1 MSEVAFEHQHRS
13 QYPALNPVAE
23 VTLVTFRLR
32 LSARSIMKNFV
43 TALSLFLLLA
53 VGCAS
58 SATAQKNPQANT
70 KPKPPAT
77 APAKP
82 LSAPST
88 SAQKPA
94 GEQAGVIQGKVV
106 DLGWGD
112 SITVLDAQSK
122 PQRVRLLGI
131 DAPEKDQAFGPS
143 ARQKLSTLVF
153 GKVVTVKYQKVDR
166 SGRPLGKVMLGATDI
181 NLEMLKLGMA
191 WYYTNDRDLPESDRP
206 LYATAEREA
215 KAAERGLW
223 QDESPVSPWEFRQ
236 VRKRQNAQP
245 EQPTQQEPEPTA
257 FENPLE
263 KPSEAVAEKHIA
275 PVKDS
280 GRDVDAP
287 AEQPDGSTPFPK
299 APKQLVLGDSTTR
312 TYFKAGCPEGEKV
325 APQHR
330 VSFVSAEEA
339 EKAGY
344 KRTSNCP

>member
-1 MSEVAFEHQHRS
+1 
-13 QYPALNPVAE
+13 
-23 VTLVTFRLR
+23 
-32 LSARSIMKNFV
+32 MKNFV
-43 TALSLFLLLA
+43 TALSLFFLMF
-53 VGCAS
+53 VVCAP
-58 SATAQKNPQANT
+58 SAIAQRRPQAGN

-77 APAKP
+77 VPARP
-82 LSAPST
+82 VPSPST
-88 SAQKPA
+88 TAQTPA
-94 GEQAGVIQGKVV
+94 ADQAGVIQGKVV

-122 PQRVRLLGI
+122 QQRVRLLGI

-153 GKVVTVKYQKVDR
+153 GKTVTVKYQKVDR
-166 SGRPLGKVMLGATDI
+166 SGRPLGKVLVGATDI
-181 NLEMLKLGMA
+181 NLEMLKSGMA
-191 WYYTNDRDLPESDRP
+191 WYYTNDRDLPETDRP

-236 VRKRQNAQP
+236 VRKRQNSQPGP
-245 EQPTQQEPEPTA
+245 EQPMQQEPEPTA

-275 PVKDS
+275 SGKDS
-280 GRDVDAP
+280 GRELDAP
-287 AEQPDGSTPFPK
+287 VEQPEGGAAFPK
-299 APKQLVLGDSTTR
+299 APKQAVTGDNSTR
-312 TYFKAGCPEGEKV
+312 TYFKAGCPEGDKV
-325 APQHR
+325 APQNR

>member
-1 MSEVAFEHQHRS
+1 
-13 QYPALNPVAE
+13 
-23 VTLVTFRLR
+23 
-32 LSARSIMKNFV
+32 MKNFV
-43 TALSLFLLLA
+43 TALSLFFLMF
-53 VGCAS
+53 VVCAP
-58 SATAQKNPQANT
+58 SATAQKRPQSNG

-82 LSAPST
+82 LPSSPT
-88 SAQKPA
+88 TAQTTAAQP
-94 GEQAGVIQGKVV
+94 AGVIQGKVV

-122 PQRVRLLGI
+122 QQRVRLLGI

-153 GKVVTVKYQKVDR
+153 GKTVTVKYQKVDR
-166 SGRPLGKVMLGATDI
+166 SGRPLGKVLLGATDV
-181 NLEMLKLGMA
+181 NLEMLRAGMA

-236 VRKRQNAQP
+236 VRKRQNTQPGP
-245 EQPTQQEPEPTA
+245 EQQVPQEPEPTA

-263 KPSEAVAEKHIA
+263 KPSEAIAEKHIA
-275 PVKDS
+275 PGKDS

-287 AEQPDGSTPFPK
+287 AEQPDGSAAFPK
-299 APKQLVLGDSTTR
+299 APKQAVMGDASTR

-325 APQHR
+325 APPNR
-330 VSFVSAEEA
+330 VSFVNAEEA

-344 KRTSNCP
+344 KRTANCP